1 MKTKLIIILTIMFL
15 IILNASVS
23 NANTTYGITIDIN
36 PNQIKVGETFEVT
49 LSVRCS
55 DGINGIDTTYNYDT
69 DMLELVSA
77 ELVDTKNWS
86 SLGTD
91 NQITVICNST
101 ETITEADIYKL
112 TFRVKEG
119 VVAGD
124 TATISTSEI
133 LLDSDAETDSEIII
147 DAKKLSITVA
157 GIEDGGTSTDPD
169 DDTEKDDD
177 TVVDDDDTVKP
188 DNNNQTQEQNN
199 TIIST
204 PGNVDNSIA
213 ADKLP
218 YTGHNIIILLVILG
232 LIILSISFYKIS
244 NKYKNI

>member
-15 IILNASVS
+15 IILNTSTS
-23 NANTTYGITIDIN
+23 NANTTYGISIDIN
-36 PNQIKVGETFEVT
+36 PEQIKVGETFKVT
-49 LSVRCS
+49 LSVHCS

-91 NQITVICNST
+91 NQITIICNST
-101 ETITEADIYKL
+101 EKITEADIYTL
-112 TFRVKEG
+112 TFRVKED
-119 VVAGD
+119 VAVGD
-124 TATISTSEI
+124 TAIISTSEI

-157 GIEDGGTSTDPD
+157 GTEEGEKPTDPD
-169 DDTEKDDD
+169 NN
-177 TVVDDDDTVKP
+177 TVVDGNEIVNPD
-188 DNNNQTQEQNN
+188 DNNQNQEENN
-199 TIIST
+199 TIISKPENT
-204 PGNVDNSIA
+204 DNTVSSN
-213 ADKLP
+213 KLP
-218 YTGHNIIILLVILG
+218 YTGMNIIILLVIAG
-232 LIILSISFYKIS
+232 LVMLSIGLYRIN